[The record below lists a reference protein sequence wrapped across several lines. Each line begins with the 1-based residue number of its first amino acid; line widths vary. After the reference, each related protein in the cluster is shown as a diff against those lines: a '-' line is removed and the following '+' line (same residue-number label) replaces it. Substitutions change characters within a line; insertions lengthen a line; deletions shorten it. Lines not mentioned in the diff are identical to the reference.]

1 MSRDIEVVA
10 SLASIERQAAR
21 ELIDGA
27 TDAGIVNV
35 RAPRQAAL
43 PSMTPS
49 LRSDSN

>member
-35 RAPRQAAL
+35 RRATPGRLAVDDPFAAI
-43 PSMTPS
+43 
-49 LRSDSN
+49 